1 MDKHETRKWEKINK
15 KREKE
20 ILKYEERWRLINRE
34 IEEKV
39 FNQYRLNNYVKN
51 IEPLVLNRHKNIIK
65 IVYITIDEPCLK
77 EKLVLKIY
85 IHRYVEKGKKVRF
98 SYKLKS
104 VKLYYQKVK
113 IKFSLRNFIS
123 KEEKIVIFDNIGE
136 FNKPNLHHNSNVVK
150 INTLIIE
157 NAEYIIDT
165 LLKRVEDINIWAK

>member
-1 MDKHETRKWEKINK
+1 MDKHEARKWEKINK

-20 ILKYEERWRLINRE
+20 ILKYEERWRFINRE

-51 IEPLVLNRHKNIIK
+51 IEQLVLNRHKNIIK

-85 IHRYVEKGKKVRF
+85 IHGYVEKGKKVRF

-113 IKFSLRNFIS
+113 IKFSFRNFIS
-123 KEEKIVIFDNIGE
+123 KEENFDNIGK

-157 NAEYIIDT
+157 NAEYIIDE
-165 LLKRVEDINIWAK
+165 LLKRIEDINIWAK